1 MKLFWQKAE
10 VQKFEHAKDFAEEY
24 NIGKNDFILASK
36 STYET
41 YFAPLG
47 LEAHVEFK
55 SKYGKGEPTDV
66 MIDAL
71 LADFRKTDCD
81 RIIAIGG
88 GAVIDLAKI
97 LVLAG
102 NYTAEEIFGRK
113 VPLKRAKTLIAVPTT
128 CGAGSE
134 VSNVSIA
141 EFTKLHTKMGLAV
154 DEIYADR
161 AVLIPELLTGLPYS
175 FFATSAI
182 DALLAD
188 FRKTDCDRIIAIGGG
203 AVIDMAKI
211 LVLAGN
217 YTAEEIFGRKVPLKR
232 EKTLIAVPTTC
243 GAGSEVSNVSIAE
256 FTKLHTKMGLAVDE
270 IYADRA
276 VLIPELLTGL
286 PYSFFATS
294 AIDAFIHAIESYV
307 SPKAT
312 LYTQMFSMKAMEMI
326 IEGFQKI
333 AEHGEEYR
341 MNLLDDFLTASNLAG
356 IAFGNAGTGAVHAMS
371 YPLSGVYHVTH
382 GEANYQFLTAVFAKY
397 QELDPN
403 GRIKKLNV
411 FLSNI
416 LECKSDEVYTK
427 IEKLLD
433 QIIARK
439 PLHEYGM
446 KEEEIE
452 SFAKTVEETQQRLLN
467 QSYVKLTWQ
476 QMAEI
481 YKALY

>member
-1 MKLFWQKAE
+1 MTGGHEKMKAFWQKTQI
-10 VQKFEHAKDFAEEY
+10 QKYEHAADFVAEY
-24 NIGKNDFILASK
+24 KIGKKDFILASK

-47 LEAHVEFK
+47 LEAHVEYK
-55 SKYGKGEPTDV
+55 SKYGSGEPTDV

-88 GAVIDLAKI
+88 GAVIDMAKI
-97 LVLAG
+97 LVLDG
-102 NYTAEEIFGRK
+102 DYTAAQIFGRE
-113 VPLKRAKTLIAVPTT
+113 VPLKKAKELLAIPTT

-141 EFTKLHTKMGLAV
+141 EFTELHTKMGLAV
-154 DEIYADR
+154 DEIYADQ
-161 AVLIPELLTGLPYS
+161 
-175 FFATSAI
+175 
-182 DALLAD
+182 
-188 FRKTDCDRIIAIGGG
+188 
-203 AVIDMAKI
+203 
-211 LVLAGN
+211 
-217 YTAEEIFGRKVPLKR
+217 
-232 EKTLIAVPTTC
+232 
-243 GAGSEVSNVSIAE
+243 
-256 FTKLHTKMGLAVDE
+256 
-270 IYADRA
+270 A

-326 IEGFQKI
+326 VDGFQKI
-333 AEHGEEYR
+333 AEKGEAYR
-341 MNLLDDFLTASNLAG
+341 LHLLDDFLTASNLAG

-397 QELDPN
+397 QELEPE
-403 GRIKKLNV
+403 GKLQGLNQ
-411 FLSNI
+411 FLSG
-416 LECKSDEVYTK
+416 LLKCDAKDVYTEL
-427 IEKLLD
+427 EKLLD
-433 QIIARK
+433 RIIARK
-439 PLHEYGM
+439 ALHEYGM

-452 SFAKTVEETQQRLLN
+452 SFAKNVEKTQQRLLN

-481 YKALY
+481 YRKLY

>member
-24 NIGKNDFILASK
+24 NNIGKKDFILASK
-36 STYET
+36 STYEA
-41 YFAPLG
+41 YFTALG
-47 LEAHVEFK
+47 LEAHVEYK
-55 SKYGKGEPTDV
+55 SKYGKGEPTDE

-88 GAVIDLAKI
+88 GAVIDMAKI

-102 NYTAEEIFGRK
+102 DYSAEEIFGRK

-161 AVLIPELLTGLPYS
+161 AVLIP
-175 FFATSAI
+175 
-182 DALLAD
+182 D
-188 FRKTDCDRIIAIGGG
+188 
-203 AVIDMAKI
+203 
-211 LVLAGN
+211 
-217 YTAEEIFGRKVPLKR
+217 
-232 EKTLIAVPTTC
+232 
-243 GAGSEVSNVSIAE
+243 
-256 FTKLHTKMGLAVDE
+256 
-270 IYADRA
+270 
-276 VLIPELLTGL
+276 
-286 PYSFFATS
+286 
-294 AIDAFIHAIESYV
+294 
-307 SPKAT
+307 
-312 LYTQMFSMKAMEMI
+312 
-326 IEGFQKI
+326 
-333 AEHGEEYR
+333 
-341 MNLLDDFLTASNLAG
+341 
-356 IAFGNAGTGAVHAMS
+356 
-371 YPLSGVYHVTH
+371 
-382 GEANYQFLTAVFAKY
+382 
-397 QELDPN
+397 
-403 GRIKKLNV
+403 GRIKELNS
-411 FLSNI
+411 FLSNV
-416 LECKSDEVYTK
+416 LECDADLVYVE
-427 IEKLLD
+427 IGKLLD

-481 YKALY
+481 YKELY